1 MVSCNG
7 LSCIAL
13 LCLLLFSSCKKN
25 GDVTVVAIQPYDNFD
40 TKYISTVASAVQ
52 KVYGFECITLPH
64 KPIPKET
71 ITTIKTPRY
80 RADLLLK
87 LLEQTKPDTVTYILG
102 LTKKDISTTKRD
114 QQGNIK
120 EPQEKYR
127 DWGIFGLGYMPGAS
141 CVASTFRLSTP
152 QNKLTDRLQKVC
164 IHELGHNLG
173 LDHCENKH
181 CVMTDAAESIKTID
195 QVNVDL
201 CMVCKDKISH

>member
-1 MVSCNG
+1 
-7 LSCIAL
+7 
-13 LCLLLFSSCKKN
+13 
-25 GDVTVVAIQPYDNFD
+25 
-40 TKYISTVASAVQ
+40 
-52 KVYGFECITLPH
+52 
-64 KPIPKET
+64 
-71 ITTIKTPRY
+71 
-80 RADLLLK
+80 LLK